1 MKIFSLILILFFV
14 TINCDKWLPAVTG
27 YSTSDANNGY
37 AGIIGKSITALR
49 VSGGNRYK
57 VHVKGGG
64 WLPYVTGNNQNDF
77 NNGYAGNGRVIDGV
91 CIVGATYRVHINGG
105 NWLPAVSKCDPNDLV
120 NGMAGNLGSAID
132 AVMIKGRSYAVAYS
146 GGSDGGS
153 SSGGSSSGGGRSN
166 LKISQKGLDLIKR
179 FEGCRLSAYKDSVGV
194 VTIGYGT
201 TNAVS
206 DIIGATIYMGMT
218 ISQQTAE
225 EWLRKT
231 VNARFAPAV
240 AKYDSTYHWTQNQF
254 DALTSFCYNLGSGKM
269 GELTNY
275 GKNSKSKIAND
286 MLLYVYAGGQ
296 KLQGLVNRRNAEVQ
310 LFNS

>member
-37 AGIIGKSITALR
+37 AGILSKPITALR
-49 VSGGNRYK
+49 VSGGKKYK

-77 NNGYAGNGRVIDGV
+77 NNGYAGNGKVIDGV
-91 CIVGATYRVHINGG
+91 CIEGATYRVHINGG
-105 NWLPAVSKCDPNDLV
+105 GWLPAVSKCDPNDLN

-132 AVMIKGRSYAVAYS
+132 AVMIKGRTYAVAYS
-146 GGSDGGS
+146 AGS
-153 SSGGSSSGGGRSN
+153 SSGGSSGGGSSSN
-166 LKISQKGLDLIKR
+166 LKISQKGLDLIKS

-218 ISQQTAE
+218 ISQETAE
-225 EWLRKT
+225 EYLRKT

-254 DALTSFCYNLGSGKM
+254 DALTSFCYNLGAGIL
-269 GELTNY
+269 GELTNN
-275 GKNSKSKIAND
+275 GKNPKSKIAND

-296 KLQGLVNRRNAEVQ
+296 KLPGLVNRRNAEVE

>member
-1 MKIFSLILILFFV
+1 M
-14 TINCDKWLPAVTG
+14 
-27 YSTSDANNGY
+27 
-37 AGIIGKSITALR
+37 
-49 VSGGNRYK
+49 YK
-57 VHVKGGG
+57 CNPK
-64 WLPYVTGNNQNDF
+64 
-77 NNGYAGNGRVIDGV
+77 
-91 CIVGATYRVHINGG
+91 
-105 NWLPAVSKCDPNDLV
+105 DLN
-120 NGMAGNLGSAID
+120 NGMAGKLGYAID

-146 GGSDGGS
+146 GSSSSNRGS
-153 SSGGSSSGGGRSN
+153 SSSGSSSNRGSSSSSGSSSGGGSSSN
-166 LKISQKGLDLIKR
+166 LKISQKGLNLIKR

-218 ISQQTAE
+218 ISQETAE
-225 EWLRKT
+225 EYLRKT

-254 DALTSFCYNLGSGKM
+254 DALTSFCYNLGAGIL
-269 GELTNY
+269 GELTNN
-275 GKNSKSKIAND
+275 GKNPKSKIAND

-296 KLQGLVNRRNAEVQ
+296 KLPGLVNRRNAEVE